1 MRQVKG
7 TVRMKTIVCW
17 DYGALS
23 FSKWSLLV
31 CLHHLFNSFLKTF
44 FTVFRK
50 QSMILE
56 EDIPQR
62 QGLGNLLSSKPMQ
75 IATSSV

>member
-1 MRQVKG
+1 
-7 TVRMKTIVCW
+7 
-17 DYGALS
+17 
-23 FSKWSLLV
+23 
-31 CLHHLFNSFLKTF
+31 
-44 FTVFRK
+44 
-50 QSMILE
+50 MILE